1 MAPEELARREFLVRS
16 AAGVGALGAMAA
28 GAAPAFGEALAG
40 GALPE
45 YRGPNVILIRFGG
58 GVRRLETINADG
70 TYAPY
75 FLKELAP
82 KGTLYTNMMIEQ
94 IEGVETSHG
103 QGTLYLLTGK
113 YDKFKDINGK
123 FLGARFE
130 SKVPTLFEYFR
141 KAYNIAEHEALIING
156 EDRTDEEFYSFSNH
170 HLFGANYRSTTLSLY
185 RFKVHLLR
193 RQLERGGLRAFYF
206 IIDTK
211 QCRNQPWRRKPAC
224 APHSEGAARRP
235 QNVGNALPHAAR
247 CPCAADNARRCV
259 PGTTPLDGHAPLY
272 GVDRSIAVAC
282 LQVYNRIYN
291 KVKCSR
297 DQELKKKTAD
307 LTKFEALDYR
317 LDGSKAPLPEI
328 TRFWDDWRAFYGD
341 SGFVNAR
348 GDRLLTQIAM
358 TAMEKLRPRLMMI
371 NYNDPDY
378 VHWGN
383 PSHYTRGIS
392 TIDQGIHELMT
403 AVEAD
408 EHYRGN
414 TVFVIVPDCG
424 RDSNRALA
432 VPFQHHFNS
441 RSAHEIFALFI
452 GPGIARGHVIDREVQ
467 QISVASTLG
476 GVMKVP
482 MEFTE
487 GAPLDEVF
495 A

>member
-1 MAPEELARREFLVRS
+1 MAPDELARREFLLRS
-16 AAGVGALGAMAA
+16 AVGLGALGAI
-28 GAAPAFGEALAG
+28 GAVPAQGEAQHTTG
-40 GALPE
+40 VGSALPE
-45 YRGPNVILIRFGG
+45 YRGPNVVLIRFGG
-58 GVRRLETINADG
+58 GVRRLETINPDG

-130 SKVPTLFEYFR
+130 AKVPTLFEYFR
-141 KAYNIAEHEALIING
+141 KTYNIAEHEALIING

-193 RQLERGGLRAFYF
+193 RQLERGGLTEPDLR
-206 IIDTK
+206 
-211 QCRNQPWRRKPAC
+211 
-224 APHSEGAARRP
+224 
-235 QNVGNALPHAAR
+235 
-247 CPCAADNARRCV
+247 
-259 PGTTPLDGHAPLY
+259 
-272 GVDRSIAVAC
+272 
-282 LQVYNRIYN
+282 
-291 KVKCSR
+291 
-297 DQELKKKTAD
+297 KKTAD
-307 LTKFEALDYR
+307 LQKFEALDYR

-328 TRFWDDWRAFYGD
+328 ERFWDEWRAFYGD

-348 GDRLLTQIAM
+348 GDRLLTQIAQS
-358 TAMEKLRPRLMMI
+358 AMEKLKPRLMII

-392 TIDQGIHELMT
+392 TIDQGIQELMT
-403 AVEAD
+403 AVEAN

-432 VPFQHHFNS
+432 VPFQHHFSS
-441 RSAHEIFALFI
+441 RSSHEIFALFI
-452 GPGIARGHVIDREVQ
+452 GPGIARGKVIDREVQ

-487 GAPLDEVF
+487 GPALEEVF